1 MNLDLQIKDNFLPND
16 LFQKL
21 AVYSATLE
29 YSGTS
34 LAYKSKTRD
43 NHVWLSNH
51 IQEDDEL
58 LKEIEKYII
67 KHFGVKIKNLHLAAF
82 TCVNSKKAQPHKDE
96 EVFPNEKHLII
107 YLNGDPKLNAG
118 TGFYNVLGDD
128 TLVYDLNTAVG
139 CFPNRAVIFNAFDNV
154 HSPLLYN
161 SEDSKPRFSIII
173 WFEPEYQLPQNNK

>member
-1 MNLDLQIKDNFLPND
+1 MNLELQMKDNFLPED

-21 AVYSATLE
+21 QAYSATLE

-34 LAYKSKTRD
+34 LAYKIRNKD

-58 LKEIEKYII
+58 LKEIEKHII

-118 TGFYNVLGDD
+118 TGFYNVIDGF
-128 TLVYDLNTAVG
+128 TYDLHTAIG
-139 CFPNRAVIFNAFDNV
+139 CFPNRAVIFNAADCV

-161 SEDSKPRFSIII
+161 AEDSKPRFSKII
-173 WFEPEYQLPQNNK
+173 WFEPENNV